1 MKNRI
6 NLNKEKIFYLVCFC
20 FCALMLFYKLYN
32 VMFAVHDD
40 MRIYTLV
47 KNGRLIDD
55 AIGSAKCTGRI
66 SHIWNHL
73 LLGLPF
79 AADKVWFYKLFQYGT
94 ILFDIG
100 ALYLLLS
107 RHFDKKLA
115 TLSSVIAMAFLS
127 ISHWHSLLISYAL
140 CHQLPIGLLLLS
152 LHFYL
157 NYMPFLSYQRS
168 ENSPI

>member
-1 MKNRI
+1 MI
-6 NLNKEKIFYLVCFC
+6 
-20 FCALMLFYKLYN
+20 
-32 VMFAVHDD
+32 
-40 MRIYTLV
+40 
-47 KNGRLIDD
+47 
-55 AIGSAKCTGRI
+55 SAEATGRI
-66 SHIWNHL
+66 SHLWNHL

-127 ISHWHSLLISYAL
+127 ISHWHIDSDYRTDSLKVITPLLNSLQAIVVATSDGGTVRFENVKNGDIL
-140 CHQLPIGLLLLS
+140 NVPEGLYFDMS
-152 LHFYL
+152 K
-157 NYMPFLSYQRS
+157 NPMR
-168 ENSPI
+168 